1 MIELVR
7 KIFLKK
13 IVISKKYLNID
24 FPNQKT
30 KQKMKKIL
38 LAGLCFVAFHASA
51 QQWVSTT
58 PQKRNVVLEEF
69 TGINCTWCPAGHVIA
84 NQIEASNPGRVFLIN
99 IHSGSFAAPSAG
111 QIDLRTPAG
120 TAIDGAAGITGYPS
134 GSVNRNTT
142 PWGQGRNLWT
152 SQAAAI
158 LNESSPVNVYV
169 KAYVDFAKRE
179 LTTEVEVYY
188 TSASAQSKNYLT
200 VALTQDGI
208 LGSQIDG
215 SNANPTN
222 FVNGLYKHNHA
233 LRQLLTSGTFGEV
246 IDTTAK
252 DYYKYKKI
260 VTTIPASYN
269 NIEAVLNK
277 LNVVAFVTESAGGSK
292 ILSGH
297 GTKVD
302 FDPNLK
308 TDLALKD
315 LTVMPSGYCFTSIN
329 PKIEVT
335 NNLDATVTS
344 FDVTATINGVA
355 TTKTFI
361 GTLAKNE
368 KTIVDWGS
376 VNVTNNG
383 TFKLSFA
390 GFKNIN
396 GGNLFDMDN
405 TNDMANISSF
415 GFKQAA
421 FKTLRA
427 GFESGIPANMVFDL
441 SQNPNMQILTGSST
455 RYGEFGSA
463 SAVVFKLHN
472 SWGTAGKP
480 ASIMLGEVDFTDNND
495 PGIAYYYAYSDGAL
509 GGTAPTIDLSVS
521 DNCGA
526 TWTKVNTV
534 NCVETGQPTT
544 ANTFYDPK
552 AGEYK
557 HVRVSLADYKN
568 KNVLVKI
575 TGTPGTN
582 GNALFIDEINVNSF
596 AKLSVENKT
605 AANYAFQIT
614 PNPASN
620 FITIETPINAKEVL
634 VSIKDLTGKE
644 VIKTN
649 DLTIDC
655 SKLLGGVYLVE
666 LMADGKTS
674 TQKLV
679 INK

>member
-1 MIELVR
+1 
-7 KIFLKK
+7 
-13 IVISKKYLNID
+13 
-24 FPNQKT
+24 
-30 KQKMKKIL
+30 MKKIL
-38 LAGLCFVAFHASA
+38 LAGLCFAAFHASA

-84 NQIEASNPGRVFLIN
+84 NEIEASNPGRVFLIN

-120 TAIDGAAGITGYPS
+120 NAIDAAAGITGYPS
-134 GSVNRNTT
+134 GSVNRNTS
-142 PWGQGRNLWT
+142 PWGQGRNLWS
-152 SQAAAI
+152 SQASAI

-169 KAYVDFAKRE
+169 KAFVDFTTRE

-215 SNANPTN
+215 SNANPGN

-233 LRQLLTSGTFGEV
+233 LRQLLTSGNFGEV
-246 IDTTAK
+246 IDTTTK
-252 DYYKYKKI
+252 NYYKYKKI

-292 ILSGH
+292 ILSGY
-297 GTKVD
+297 GAKVD

-315 LTVMPSGYCFTSIN
+315 LTVMPSGYCFTTVN

-344 FDVTATINGVA
+344 FDVTATINGVQ
-355 TTKTFI
+355 TTKTFT
-361 GTLAKNE
+361 GSLAKNQT
-368 KTIVDWGS
+368 TIVDWGT

-405 TNDMANISSF
+405 TNDMANISTF

-421 FKTLRA
+421 FKSLRA
-427 GFESGIPANMVFDL
+427 GFESGVPSNMVFDL
-441 SQNPNMQILTGSST
+441 SQNPNMQILTGSNPK
-455 RYGEFGSA
+455 YGEFGSS

-480 ASIMLGEVDFTDNND
+480 ASIIFGEVDFSDNND
-495 PGIAYYYAYSDGAL
+495 PGVAYYYAYSDGAL

-557 HVRVSLADYKN
+557 YVRVSLSDYKN

-575 TGTPGTN
+575 TGTPGTH
-582 GNALFIDEINVNSF
+582 GNALFIDEININSY
-596 AKLSVENKT
+596 AKLAVETKT
-605 AANYAFQIT
+605 SANQAFQIS

-620 FITIETPINAKEVL
+620 FITIETPINAKEVF

-655 SKLLGGVYLVE
+655 SKLIGGVYLVE
-666 LMADGKTS
+666 LIADGKTS

-679 INK
+679 IAK